1 MILKTS
7 SASNPFEL
15 ATMRL
20 FARSFARVVGR
31 ANIDAGLRR
40 AVEIRLDDPNIYP
53 RERVRLL
60 ELAER

>member
-1 MILKTS
+1 
-7 SASNPFEL
+7 
-15 ATMRL
+15 MRL
-20 FARSFARVVGR
+20 FAHSFVRVVGR

-40 AVEIRLDDPNIYP
+40 AIEIRLDDPNIYP